1 MQPVHLSCRVR
12 QGQVSL
18 LRLRESERT
27 QVTEMAEKDKDEEEM
42 ISPDVEELLEG
53 LYVCE
58 VEHGRYPPEVIVEK
72 GGAEAVTLD
81 LAELREDKYVLTE
94 TGRQAGQNVLRRHRL
109 AERLLKDVLAV
120 GPAEIE
126 EDACRFEHVLQDGV
140 DDKVCIL
147 LGHPTECPHG
157 KAIPAGKC
165 CRAAKGDMIREVRP
179 LCDGKPE
186 SEGAVAYLATMDD
199 RQVQKLVAM
208 GILPGAEIKV
218 IRNFPS
224 YVFQVGY
231 SQFAVDRPLAEVI
244 YVRWNQ

>member
-1 MQPVHLSCRVR
+1 
-12 QGQVSL
+12 
-18 LRLRESERT
+18 
-27 QVTEMAEKDKDEEEM
+27 M

-58 VEHGRYPPEVIVEK
+58 VEQGPYPPEEIVQK
-72 GGAEAVTLD
+72 GGQDALSLG
-81 LAELREDKYVLTE
+81 LAKLSDGTYKLTE
-94 TGRQAGQNVLRRHRL
+94 EGRQTGQSVVRRHRL
-109 AERLLKDVLAV
+109 AERLLRDVLAV
-120 GPAEIE
+120 GPASME
-126 EDACRFEHVLQDGV
+126 EGACRFEHVLQDGV

-147 LGHPTECPHG
+147 LGHPTCCPHG
-157 KAIPAGKC
+157 KSIPPGEC
-165 CRAAKGDMIREVRP
+165 CRAAQGDMIKEVRP

-186 SEGAVAYLATMDD
+186 STGAVAYLATMDN

-208 GILPGAEIKV
+208 GILPGAEIRV

-244 YVRWNQ
+244 YVRWDQ

>member
-1 MQPVHLSCRVR
+1 
-12 QGQVSL
+12 
-18 LRLRESERT
+18 
-27 QVTEMAEKDKDEEEM
+27 M

-58 VEHGRYPPEVIVEK
+58 VEQGEYPPKEIVEK
-72 GGAEAVTLD
+72 GAEEALSLK
-81 LAELREDKYVLTE
+81 LAESCGERYRLTDE
-94 TGRQAGQNVLRRHRL
+94 GKQAGQSVVRRHRL
-109 AERLLKDVLAV
+109 AERLLQDVLAV
-120 GPAEIE
+120 GPAHIE

-147 LGHPTECPHG
+147 LGHPTRCPHG
-157 KAIPAGKC
+157 KSIPPGEC
-165 CRAAKGDMIREVRP
+165 CRAAQGDMIKEVGP

-186 SEGAVAYLATMDD
+186 SGGAVAYLATMDD

-224 YVFQVGY
+224 YVFQIGY
-231 SQFAVDRPLAEVI
+231 SQFAVDRRLAEVI
-244 YVRWNQ
+244 YVRWDQ

>member
-1 MQPVHLSCRVR
+1 
-12 QGQVSL
+12 
-18 LRLRESERT
+18 
-27 QVTEMAEKDKDEEEM
+27 MAKEDKDEEEM

-58 VEHGRYPPEVIVEK
+58 VEQGKYPPETIAEK
-72 GGAEAVTLD
+72 GGPEAVSLE
-81 LAELREDKYVLTE
+81 LAELREDKYKLTGA
-94 TGRQAGQNVLRRHRL
+94 GRQAGQSVVRRHRL

-120 GPAEIE
+120 GPAHIE

-140 DDKVCIL
+140 DDRVCIL

-157 KAIPAGKC
+157 KSIPAGEC

-244 YVRWNQ
+244 YVRWDQ

>member
-1 MQPVHLSCRVR
+1 
-12 QGQVSL
+12 
-18 LRLRESERT
+18 
-27 QVTEMAEKDKDEEEM
+27 M
-42 ISPDVEELLEG
+42 INPDVEELLEG

-58 VEHGRYPPEVIVEK
+58 IERGRYPSDQIVRK
-72 GGAEAVTLD
+72 GGEEAVSLK
-81 LAELREDKYVLTE
+81 LVEVSEDKYKLTE
-94 TGRQAGQNVLRRHRL
+94 EGRQAGQNVVRRHRL
-109 AERLLKDVLAV
+109 AEMLLQDVLAV
-120 GPAEIE
+120 GPANIE

-147 LGHPTECPHG
+147 LGHPTCCPHG
-157 KAIPAGKC
+157 KSIPPGEC
-165 CRAAKGDMIREVRP
+165 CRAAQGDMIMEVRP

-186 SEGAVAYLATMDD
+186 SRGAVAYLATMDD

-224 YVFQVGY
+224 YVFQIGY

-244 YVRWNQ
+244 YVRWDQ

>member
-1 MQPVHLSCRVR
+1 
-12 QGQVSL
+12 
-18 LRLRESERT
+18 
-27 QVTEMAEKDKDEEEM
+27 M
-42 ISPDVEELLEG
+42 INPDVEELLEG

-58 VEHGRYPPEVIVEK
+58 VEQGDYPPKKIVEK
-72 GGAEAVTLD
+72 GAKEALSLKLT
-81 LAELREDKYVLTE
+81 ERSGDKYKLTE
-94 TGRQAGQNVLRRHRL
+94 EGKQAGQSVVRRHRL
-109 AERLLKDVLAV
+109 AERLLQDVLAV
-120 GPAEIE
+120 GPGQIE

-147 LGHPTECPHG
+147 LGHPKSCPHG
-157 KAIPAGKC
+157 KSIPPGKC
-165 CRAAKGDMIREVRP
+165 CEAARGDMIMEVRP

-186 SEGAVAYLATMDD
+186 SRGAVAYLATMDD

-224 YVFQVGY
+224 YVFQIGY

-244 YVRWNQ
+244 YVRWDQ

>member
-1 MQPVHLSCRVR
+1 
-12 QGQVSL
+12 
-18 LRLRESERT
+18 
-27 QVTEMAEKDKDEEEM
+27 M

-58 VEHGRYPPEVIVEK
+58 VEKGRYPSEQIVRK
-72 GGAEAVTLD
+72 GGEEAESLN
-81 LAELREDKYVLTE
+81 LAQLCEDKYKLTE
-94 TGRQAGQNVLRRHRL
+94 EGKKAGQSVVRRHRL
-109 AERLLKDVLAV
+109 AERLLQDVLAV
-120 GPAEIE
+120 GPATIE

-147 LGHPTECPHG
+147 LGHPTCCPHG
-157 KAIPAGKC
+157 KPIPPGKC
-165 CRAAKGDMIREVRP
+165 CLASQGDMIKEVGP
-179 LCDGKPE
+179 LCDGRPE
-186 SEGAVAYLATMDD
+186 SRGSVAYLATMDN
-199 RQVQKLVAM
+199 RQAQKLVAM

-244 YVRWNQ
+244 YVRWDDKSR

>member
-1 MQPVHLSCRVR
+1 
-12 QGQVSL
+12 
-18 LRLRESERT
+18 
-27 QVTEMAEKDKDEEEM
+27 M
-42 ISPDVEELLEG
+42 INPDVEELLEG

-58 VEHGRYPPEVIVEK
+58 VEQGEYPPESIVER
-72 GGAEAVTLD
+72 GAEEALTLK
-81 LAELREDKYVLTE
+81 LAERCDGKYKLTDE
-94 TGRQAGQNVLRRHRL
+94 GRQAGQNVVRRHRL
-109 AERLLKDVLAV
+109 AERLLRDVLAV
-120 GPAEIE
+120 GPANIE

-147 LGHPTECPHG
+147 LGHPTSCPHG
-157 KAIPAGKC
+157 KSIPPGEC
-165 CRAAKGDMIREVRP
+165 CRAAKGDMINEVRP

-186 SEGAVAYLATMDD
+186 SRGAVAYLATMDD

-224 YVFQVGY
+224 YVFQIGY

-244 YVRWNQ
+244 YVRWDK

>member
-1 MQPVHLSCRVR
+1 MN
-12 QGQVSL
+12 
-18 LRLRESERT
+18 
-27 QVTEMAEKDKDEEEM
+27 KDEEEM
-42 ISPDVEELLEG
+42 INPDVEELLEG

-58 VEHGRYPPEVIVEK
+58 VEQGSYPPADIVQK
-72 GGAEAVTLD
+72 GGEQAVSLR
-81 LAELREDKYVLTE
+81 LAELREDKYKLTE
-94 TGRQAGQNVLRRHRL
+94 EGRQAGQNVVRRHRL

-120 GPAEIE
+120 GPADIE

-147 LGHPTECPHG
+147 LGHPTCCPHG
-157 KAIPAGKC
+157 KSIPPGEC
-165 CRAAKGDMIREVRP
+165 CRAAQGDMIKEVRP

-186 SEGAVAYLATMDD
+186 SRGAVAYLATMDN

-244 YVRWNQ
+244 YVRWDDQRR